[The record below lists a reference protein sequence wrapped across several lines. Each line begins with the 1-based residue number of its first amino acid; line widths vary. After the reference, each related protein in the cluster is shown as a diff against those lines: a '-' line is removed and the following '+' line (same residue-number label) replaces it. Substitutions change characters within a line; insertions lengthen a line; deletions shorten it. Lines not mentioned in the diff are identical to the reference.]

1 METSVESMGEDVY
14 LLRIEARIEA
24 PWHIYDTGP
33 YEGGPNPTTISFE
46 SNPDA
51 ELIGGIAEPAPPR
64 RVRDE
69 LFGMEIGTYA
79 SKAVFTQRVRLK
91 KTGDITLKATVEW
104 MACDEGSCLPPEERT
119 LTFTIRGASAG
130 QTAGGTGATGTERPA
145 QAETKPLRTIRQT
158 TEARGRANEA
168 ADGQSPLSQTKILS
182 ATSHPLRR
190 IRRPRAGRMRRQ
202 RRPLP
207 PNPDGQES
215 TFRSAA
221 VSAARETG
229 EGSLWAAIVEA
240 MLWGLAALLTP
251 CVFPMIPMTV
261 SFFMKGSEN
270 RTRGR
275 FRALAYGL
283 CIVGLYT
290 LPITIIIVITNLFGQ
305 GTVTADI
312 FNWLATHWIP
322 NVIFFLVF
330 MVFAA
335 SFFGAF
341 EITMPSRLVNRSD
354 ERADRGGLTGIFFMA
369 LTLVLVSFSCTARSW
384 VPY

>member
-1 METSVESMGEDVY
+1 MSRILPFKLLLSALLLLPAIGLEAQKPDPVAWETSVESMGEDVY

-51 ELIGGIAEPAPPR
+51 ELIGGITEPAPPR

-130 QTAGGTGATGTERPA
+130 QTAGVPGAEESARTA
-145 QAETKPLRTIRQT
+145 TKPDPDVRQT
-158 TEARGRANEA
+158 SEARGNPANET
-168 ADGQSPLSQTKILS
+168 ADGQASSSQRETFSDGKPSPKADSPTEDRTDKAEAAAS
-182 ATSHPLRR
+182 AE
-190 IRRPRAGRMRRQ
+190 
-202 RRPLP
+202 
-207 PNPDGQES
+207 PDGQES
-215 TFRSAA
+215 ALRPAASSAQ
-221 VSAARETG
+221 ETG
-229 EGSLWAAIVEA
+229 GSLWAAIVEA

-335 SFFGAF
+335 SFF
-341 EITMPSRLVNRSD
+341 
-354 ERADRGGLTGIFFMA
+354 
-369 LTLVLVSFSCTARSW
+369 
-384 VPY
+384 

>member
-1 METSVESMGEDVY
+1 MSRTLPFKLLLSALLLLPAIGLEAQKPDPVAWETSVESMGEDVY

-91 KTGDITLKATVEW
+91 KAGDITLKATVEW

-145 QAETKPLRTIRQT
+145 QAETKPAPDIRQT

-168 ADGQSPLSQTKILS
+168 ADGQSPLSQTKISFGDKPSPKADSPTEDRTDKAEAAAS
-182 ATSHPLRR
+182 AE
-190 IRRPRAGRMRRQ
+190 
-202 RRPLP
+202 
-207 PNPDGQES
+207 PDGQES
-215 TFRSAA
+215 
-221 VSAARETG
+221 
-229 EGSLWAAIVEA
+229 
-240 MLWGLAALLTP
+240 ALRP
-251 CVFPMIPMTV
+251 
-261 SFFMKGSEN
+261 
-270 RTRGR
+270 
-275 FRALAYGL
+275 
-283 CIVGLYT
+283 
-290 LPITIIIVITNLFGQ
+290 
-305 GTVTADI
+305 
-312 FNWLATHWIP
+312 
-322 NVIFFLVF
+322 
-330 MVFAA
+330 AA
-335 SFFGAF
+335 S
-341 EITMPSRLVNRSD
+341 SRPCCGDWRP
-354 ERADRGGLTGIFFMA
+354 
-369 LTLVLVSFSCTARSW
+369 C
-384 VPY
+384 